1 MDKDW
6 DVITSG
12 AWDAGDKATH
22 QHVTSALCI
31 AFITLRSLP
40 EIQAGEPLRWGRQV
54 PHAPNVP
61 SVDKVWT
68 QTIAS
73 LWLMQYVT
81 GFGHPDCL
89 TCHERFE
96 NARPLG
102 YHEAQ
107 NTLERAKTLDLHRE

>member
-40 EIQAGEPLRWGRQV
+40 EIQAGEPLG
-54 PHAPNVP
+54 PHV
-61 SVDKVWT
+61 S
-68 QTIAS
+68 IAS